1 MTDRLAIDM
10 VGEQEML
17 ERIGQALRR
26 LDHPQALFEAIGAQ
40 LETNIQRRFD
50 TKRAPDGTPW
60 LPLADSTTKRYA
72 KLYKGNVP
80 GSLLERTRQMRGSL
94 AANATADAVE
104 VGFSR
109 LTADRAWNIAALHE
123 LGTRTM
129 PRRQL
134 LTDDPIAGT
143 LGREDRDD
151 ILHLL
156 QGFLD
161 GLL

>member
-1 MTDRLAIDM
+1 MTDRLAIEM
-10 VGEQEML
+10 LGEQDL
-17 ERIGQALRR
+17 LARIDHAVRQLG
-26 LDHPQALFEAIGAQ
+26 HPQVLFQMIGAQ

-50 TKRAPDGTPW
+50 TKTAPDGTPW
-60 LPLADSTTKRYA
+60 LPLADSTKARYA

-94 AANATADAVE
+94 TANATPDSVE

-109 LTADRAWNIAALHE
+109 LTTNREHNIAALHE

-134 LTDDPIAGT
+134 LTDDPITGT
-143 LGREDRDD
+143 LGREDRED
-151 ILHLL
+151 IQHLL

-161 GLL
+161 SLL